1 MKSDRDK
8 KNESAPIPVAQS
20 VGNYIRDQALVLSS
34 TRIHRYSVKYR
45 DAVVSRLLSGRTT
58 ISSLTADGQFTESE
72 LISWIADKA
81 KRQSEKS
88 KDLELEIDA
97 DSVRN
102 NHRDRDGSG
111 PFAPR

>member
-8 KNESAPIPVAQS
+8 KNEAAPIPVAQS
-20 VGNYIRDQALVLSS
+20 VGNYIREQALVLSS

-58 ISSLTADGQFTESE
+58 FSSLTADGQFTESE

-88 KDLELEIDA
+88 KDLDLELDA